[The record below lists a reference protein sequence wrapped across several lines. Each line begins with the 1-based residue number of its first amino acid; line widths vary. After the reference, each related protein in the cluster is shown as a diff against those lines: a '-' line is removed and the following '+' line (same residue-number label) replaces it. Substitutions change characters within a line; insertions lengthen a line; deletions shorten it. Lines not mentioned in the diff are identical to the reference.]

1 MDGDEGTRMG
11 GPMTIEGWMVVTE
24 KGGYGDNVSGEHLE
38 WFIKYEG
45 AYLMS
50 VSELPNGA

>member
-1 MDGDEGTRMG
+1 
-11 GPMTIEGWMVVTE
+11 MTIEGWMVVTE

-45 AYLMS
+45 AYLTS
-50 VSELPNGA
+50 VSELRL